1 MPMPCSPDYSAF
13 AKRRKRPDMGIAKHT
28 YFDRYELLQVLGGG
42 GMGIVYKAY
51 DPVLERLVAIK
62 TVRDHRP
69 RQADARSAEL
79 HQRLKREASLGKR
92 LTHPNIV
99 HVHQCICHP
108 SYCYIVME
116 FVDGKSLGAHL
127 DTGHRF
133 AIPEIQRLMHQL
145 LSALDYAH
153 RHGVVHGDVKP
164 GNLLLASSG
173 ELRVTDFGAAHLDR
187 ATQEQ
192 SQALTGTPSYMA
204 PEQCLGLA
212 GDSRADIFSTGVILY
227 QLLTGD
233 KPFTGSSAKTRMHNV
248 LQTMPADPSR
258 VAPLLPPQVGAVVLK
273 ALAKRPEER
282 FATARAFDE
291 ALTTALAL
299 FRQLT
304 PCPTCRSTDAASRR

>member
-1 MPMPCSPDYSAF
+1 MT
-13 AKRRKRPDMGIAKHT
+13 KHEH
-28 YFDRYELLQVLGGG
+28 FDRYELLQVLGDG

-62 TVRDHRP
+62 TIRDDRP
-69 RQADARSAEL
+69 RRAAARSADL
-79 HQRLKREASLGKR
+79 RQRLKREASLGKR

-108 SYCYIVME
+108 NYCYIVME
-116 FVDGKSLGAHL
+116 FVDGQSLGAHL
-127 DTGHRF
+127 KTGHRF
-133 AIPEIQRLMHQL
+133 AIPEIQRIMHQL

-153 RHGVVHGDVKP
+153 RHGVIHGDVKP
-164 GNLLLASSG
+164 GNLLLACRG
-173 ELRVTDFGAAHLDR
+173 ELRVTDFGTAHLDSPM
-187 ATQEQ
+187 QEQ
-192 SQALTGTPSYMA
+192 PLPLSGTPSYMA

-212 GDSRADIFSTGVILY
+212 ADSRADIFSTGVILY

-233 KPFTGSSAKTRMHNV
+233 KPFTGSSARIRMHNV

-273 ALAKRPEER
+273 ALAKRPDER

-304 PCPTCRSTDAASRR
+304 PYPTPRSTGAPSRR